1 MAEEKNSKPDE
12 RAMETVQN
20 KTLRDKTIKKKK
32 TEKNTND
39 LWNNS
44 KYPNICVA
52 GTPER
57 KG

>member
-32 TEKNTND
+32 LKRI
-39 LWNNS
+39 
-44 KYPNICVA
+44 PMIC
-52 GTPER
+52 GTTPSILIYV
-57 KG
+57 